1 MIDKQKDIYIQ
12 IIIALVAALLFIPF
26 LGNVHLFD
34 WDEINFAESARE
46 MIVSGDYLNVQIN
59 FIPFWEKPPLFIW
72 IQVISMKIFGI
83 NEFAARFPNA
93 LIGIV
98 TLLVIY
104 NIGKRIY
111 NIKFGIIWV
120 VVYAASI
127 LPHFYFK
134 SGIIDPLF
142 NLFIFLGIYYFFL
155 FGDKQGSKP
164 LLYVAL
170 SAVFIGLGIL
180 TKGPVAFLLF
190 FLTGVIYMVISKS
203 YKKFLQIKVVL
214 VYAIIV
220 AFVGGFWFI
229 LQVLSGNLNI
239 IVDFVEY
246 QIHLFSE
253 EGAGHGGFFLY
264 HFVVLFIGVFPA
276 SVFTLKSFRKY
287 KDESSEQKSFK
298 RWMVIL
304 FWVVLILFT
313 IVSTKI
319 VHYSSMCYFPLT
331 FLAAYII
338 FKIVEE
344 KQKFDLWMKITTGF
358 LAVVL
363 GSVVIALQLFVKY
376 KEEIIAGN
384 LIKDDFAVGNLEAT
398 VYWSGFEFLIGV
410 LLIIGVISSIIFLKS
425 AKKQITGIFLSS
437 LLFTNLSMTFI
448 VPRIEQYSQNAA
460 ISFFK
465 EIAKEDCYADTYAY
479 KSYANYYYFSKQI
492 PENPNASDK
501 TWLLKGDIDKTV
513 YIVCKNTAAENF
525 EKEYP
530 YFTKIEEKNGFV
542 FFKRKEELNNN
553 N

>member
-1 MIDKQKDIYIQ
+1 MNNKLKNKYIQ
-12 IIIALVAALLFIPF
+12 LIIVLTATLLFIPF

-72 IQVISMKIFGI
+72 LQVLSMKIFGI

-111 NIKFGIIWV
+111 NNKFGIIWV

-142 NLFIFLGIYYFFL
+142 NLFIFLGIFYFFL
-155 FGDKQGSKP
+155 FSDKQDSNKP

-170 SAVFIGLGIL
+170 SAAFIGLGIL

-190 FLTGVIYMVISKS
+190 FLTGFIYMIISRS
-203 YKKFLQIKVVL
+203 YKKFLQIKVIL
-214 VYAIIV
+214 VYAITV
-220 AFVGGFWFI
+220 AFIGGFWFI
-229 LQVLSGNLNI
+229 LQILSGNFNI
-239 IVDFVEY
+239 IVDFFEY

-253 EGAGHGGFFLY
+253 EGAGHGGFLLY

-276 SVFTLKSFRKY
+276 SVFALKSFRKY
-287 KDESSEQKSFK
+287 KAENNLQKSFK

-313 IVSTKI
+313 IVNTKI

-338 FKIVEE
+338 FKIFNK
-344 KQKFDLWMKITTGF
+344 KQQFDLWMKITTAF
-358 LAVVL
+358 LAVII
-363 GSVVIALQLFVKY
+363 GSVVIGLQLIVKY
-376 KEEIIAGN
+376 KEKIIASN
-384 LIKDDFAVGNLEAT
+384 IIKDDFAVGNLQAS
-398 VYWSGFEFLIGV
+398 VHWSGFEFLIGV
-410 LLIIGVISSIIFLKS
+410 LLIIGVISSIIFFKNVE
-425 AKKQITGIFLSS
+425 KQIIGIFLSS
-437 LLFTNLSMTFI
+437 LLFTNLSMTII
-448 VPRIEQYSQNAA
+448 VPRVEQYSQNAA

-465 EIAKEDCYADTYAY
+465 EIANEDCYVDTFGY
-479 KSYANYYYFSKQI
+479 KSYANYYYFNKQI
-492 PENPNASDK
+492 PENANAHNK
-501 TWLLKGDIDKTV
+501 NWLLKGDTDKTV
-513 YIVCKNTAAENF
+513 YIVCKNTAANEF

-530 YFTKIEEKNGFV
+530 DFKKIEEKNGFV
-542 FFKRKEELNNN
+542 FYRKEMNIDY
-553 N
+553 

>member
-1 MIDKQKDIYIQ
+1 MIDKPKDKYIQ
-12 IIIALVAALLFIPF
+12 IIIALVAALLFVPF

-72 IQVISMKIFGI
+72 IQVLSMKIFGI

-111 NIKFGIIWV
+111 NNKFGIIWV

-155 FGDKQGSKP
+155 FGDKQNNNKT
-164 LLYVAL
+164 LLHVAL
-170 SAVFIGLGIL
+170 SAAFIGLGIL

-190 FLTGVIYMVISKS
+190 FITGVIYMVISKS

-214 VYAIIV
+214 TYAIIV

-229 LQVLSGNLNI
+229 LQILSGNLNI

-253 EGAGHGGFFLY
+253 EGAGHGGFMLY

-276 SVFTLKSFRKY
+276 SVFALKSFRKY

-298 RWMVIL
+298 KWMIIL

-313 IVSTKI
+313 IVNTKI

-338 FKIVEE
+338 FKIFE
-344 KQKFDLWMKITTGF
+344 KKQQFDLWMKITTALLAF
-358 LAVVL
+358 LI
-363 GSVVIALQLFVKY
+363 GSAVIALQLIVKY
-376 KEEIIAGN
+376 KEEIIARN
-384 LIKDDFAVGNLEAT
+384 LIKDDFAVGNLEAN

-410 LLIIGVISSIIFLKS
+410 LLIIGVISSIIFLKNVE
-425 AKKQITGIFLSS
+425 KQIIGILLSS
-437 LLFTNLSMTFI
+437 LLFTNLSMIII
-448 VPRIEQYSQNAA
+448 VPRVEQYSQNAA

-479 KSYANYYYFSKQI
+479 KSYANYYYFNKQI
-492 PENPNASDK
+492 PDNPNAFNK
-501 TWLLKGDIDKTV
+501 NWLLKGNIDKTI
-513 YIVCKNTAAENF
+513 YIVCKNTASKEF
-525 EKEYP
+525 EEGFPDFK
-530 YFTKIEEKNGFV
+530 KIEEKNGFV
-542 FFKRKEELNNN
+542 FYRKGLNNDD
-553 N
+553 